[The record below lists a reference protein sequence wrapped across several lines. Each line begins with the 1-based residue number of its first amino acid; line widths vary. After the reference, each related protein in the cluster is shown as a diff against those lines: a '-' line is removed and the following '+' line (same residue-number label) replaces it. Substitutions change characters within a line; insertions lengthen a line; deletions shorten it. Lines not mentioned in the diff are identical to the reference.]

1 MARRRRRVT
10 SDPLSVKQ
18 FCLRGAAWMAV
29 LGVLAGIAASMP
41 LIGFLLIDTLQ
52 VYPAIEPNAVGADA
66 GKEAQAIVVL
76 SAGRRRDAPEFGGD
90 TLDAAALERVRYAAL
105 LARRTGLPVLAS
117 GGEVPLGRPTLA
129 ALIEQTLRTDYG
141 IERVWTETQSR
152 TTAENAIF
160 SAAMLRS
167 LGISRVLLVTHAW
180 HMPRAKT
187 AFEANRIEVVAAPT
201 AFATAQPITLSAF
214 MPALSALRLSADAAH
229 EWIGLAWYRLHYGYR
244 WRS

>member
-10 SDPLSVKQ
+10 SGRLSLKQ
-18 FCLRGAAWMAV
+18 VCLRGAVWMTALAV
-29 LGVLAGIAASMP
+29 FAGIGASMP
-41 LIGFLLIDTLQ
+41 IVGFLLIDPLQ
-52 VYPAIEPNAVGADA
+52 VYPAIDPNAVGANT
-66 GKEAQAIVVL
+66 GKEAGAIVVL
-76 SAGRRRDAPEFGGD
+76 SSGRRRDAPEFGMD
-90 TLDAAALERVRYAAL
+90 TLDASALERVRYAAL

-117 GGEVPLGRPTLA
+117 GGEVPPGRTSLA
-129 ALIEQTLRTDYG
+129 ALMEQALRADYG
-141 IERVWTETQSR
+141 IETVWVETRSR

-160 SAAMLRS
+160 SAALLRS
-167 LGISRVLLVTHAW
+167 HGISRVLLVTHAW

-187 AFEANRIEVVAAPT
+187 AFEANLIEVVAAPT
-201 AFATAQPITLSAF
+201 AFAVSQPITLSAF